1 MTDGVIPN
9 DARQFLLRNIDSVA
23 QWEGLLW
30 LRGHPDSAWDAT
42 KVARHLYI
50 SETETAALLDGL
62 AERHIVVVED
72 GRLYRYKPE
81 TPEMDALIAQCAD
94 LYRQYLIP
102 VTKIIHS
109 KPKRVQAFAD
119 AFRIRKD

>member
-1 MTDGVIPN
+1 MTDGVIPD
-9 DARQFLLRNIDSVA
+9 DARQFLLRTIDSVA
-23 QWEGLLW
+23 QWEGLLL
-30 LRGHPDSAWDAT
+30 LRGQPDTSWDAAA
-42 KVARHLYI
+42 VARHLYI
-50 SETETAALLDGL
+50 SENETVILLKGL
-62 AERHIVVVED
+62 AERHVLAEESGHVF
-72 GRLYRYKPE
+72 RYNPA
-81 TPEMDALIAQCAD
+81 TPELDMLIGRCAD

>member
-30 LRGHPDSAWDAT
+30 LRGHPNTSWDAAD
-42 KVARHLYI
+42 VARHLYI
-50 SETETAALLDGL
+50 SENETAVLLNGL
-62 AERHIVVVED
+62 AERHILTVED
-72 GRLYRYKPE
+72 GKLFRYAPE
-81 TPEMDALIAQCAD
+81 KPEMDALIGVCAD

>member
-1 MTDGVIPN
+1 MTEGVIPN

-30 LRGHPDSAWDAT
+30 LRGHSDAAWDADA
-42 KVARHLYI
+42 VARHLYI
-50 SETETAALLDGL
+50 SEAETGALLSVL
-62 AERHIVVVED
+62 ADRHILAVED
-72 GRLYRYKPE
+72 GGLYRYKPE
-81 TPEMDALIAQCAD
+81 TPETDALIAQCAE

>member
-1 MTDGVIPN
+1 MTGVIPD
-9 DARQFLLRNIDSVA
+9 DARQFLLRHIDSVA

-30 LRGHPDSAWDAT
+30 LRGHADTAWDADA
-42 KVARHLYI
+42 VARHLYI
-50 SETETAALLDGL
+50 SENETAALLNGL
-62 AERHIVVVED
+62 AERHILTFED
-72 GRLYRYKPE
+72 GRYRYAPA
-81 TPEMDALIAQCAD
+81 TPEADALIGQCAD

>member
-1 MTDGVIPN
+1 MTESVIPN

-30 LRGHPDSAWDAT
+30 LRGHADTAWDADA
-42 KVARHLYI
+42 VARHLYI
-50 SETETAALLDGL
+50 SEDETAALLNSL
-62 AERHIVVVED
+62 ADRHILMVED
-72 GRLYRYKPE
+72 GKLYRYGPDKPE
-81 TPEMDALIAQCAD
+81 TDALIGLCAE

>member
-1 MTDGVIPN
+1 MSDGVIPD

-30 LRGHPDSAWDAT
+30 LRGHPDTLRDAAA
-42 KVARHLYI
+42 VARHLYI
-50 SETETAALLDGL
+50 SEAETTALLNGL
-62 AERHIVVVED
+62 VERHILALE
-72 GRLYRYKPE
+72 GSQYGYAPE
-81 TPEMDALIAQCAD
+81 TPEIDAVIGLCAE